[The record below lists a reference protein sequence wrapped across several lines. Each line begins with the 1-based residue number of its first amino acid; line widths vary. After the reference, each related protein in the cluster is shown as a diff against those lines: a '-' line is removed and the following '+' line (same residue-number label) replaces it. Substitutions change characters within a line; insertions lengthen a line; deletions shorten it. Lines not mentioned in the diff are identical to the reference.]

1 MAESTTTFL
10 TALWAPETTPGTV
23 PADANFKALRAVSV
37 EDVRPVIDAG
47 IERML
52 GQKISSVSWVGR
64 ESSELSI
71 RSQPVYGQLAHLF
84 CSLLKNVTPQAITE
98 GATTVGYK
106 WDFTPAL
113 DTEETPKTFTVALQ
127 PYIDSGGAKRI
138 NIPYVLVNTLT
149 VRIPAQGRPELT
161 ASAIGRAMQLNQS
174 VISSPPSV
182 EAVPMLA
189 KHASVYIDSTASGI
203 GTTKMT
209 RVLEAELT
217 FENRWNP
224 LYVLDAS
231 QSSFAVHI
239 EQPVVARLR
248 LLMEA
253 DAQGVAGL
261 DQARSNTT
269 KFIRLDVVG
278 PLLPS
283 ASTNTYLLRVDMAGA
298 VQSVGTFRDQDG
310 VFAVEYT
317 FEAIYSTAF
326 SPAKALTVTVQNNV
340 QAL

>member
-1 MAESTTTFL
+1 
-10 TALWAPETTPGTV
+10 
-23 PADANFKALRAVSV
+23 
-37 EDVRPVIDAG
+37 
-47 IERML
+47 
-52 GQKISSVSWVGR
+52 
-64 ESSELSI
+64 
-71 RSQPVYGQLAHLF
+71 VYGQLAHLF

-98 GATTVGYK
+98 TGTVGYK
-106 WDFTPAL
+106 WEFIPAV
-113 DTEETPKTFTVALQ
+113 DVEETPKTFTVALQ
-127 PYIDSGGAKRI
+127 PYVDSGGAKRI
-138 NIPYVLVNTLT
+138 NIPYVLINTLT
-149 VRIPAQGRPELT
+149 LRIPAQGRPELT
-161 ASAIGRAMQLNQS
+161 ASAIGRAMQLNQT
-174 VISSPPSV
+174 VISNPASV
-182 EAVPMLA
+182 ETVPILA

-224 LYVLDAS
+224 LYVLDAA

-261 DQARSNTT
+261 DQVRNNTV

-278 PLLPS
+278 PLLPN
-283 ASTNTYLLRVDMAGA
+283 ASTNTYLFRVDMAGA

-326 SPAKALTVTVQNNV
+326 SPAKAISVTVQNNV